1 MMVSENIRMAL
12 RSMASSKMRTFLSLL
27 GIVIGVASVVAI
39 MNLGR
44 SAAVSMSA
52 SFDAGGLNTI
62 TIRPRGNARETMV
75 FTEDFSYTLQNEIEG
90 IAEVLPLVSS
100 SAIVRYRGEIA
111 EGVGVQ
117 GVTSDYF
124 ASNSLEVEDG
134 RFFTAMDNLSRRQV
148 AVIGSELASDLF
160 PSGNAV
166 GSYISVMRNQA
177 RSFEVVGVLAEH
189 DTSQGSSFDDVLF
202 MPYNTYTE
210 RFRRTDQVGT
220 YNIKTE
226 DGYDAV
232 AIADNIENYLD
243 TLIGSDYYRLF
254 SPATMKAMSDEI
266 TGTFTTFLAAIAA
279 ISLAVGGIGIMN
291 IMLVSVSERTGEIGI
306 RKALG
311 AAPSVIR
318 MQFLSESVV
327 VSASGGLLGLV
338 LGCVISV
345 IGAHISGWVP
355 SLSLGAITVAVAFPI
370 FIGIFFGWYPAAK
383 AARLQPMEALQRD

>member
-1 MMVSENIRMAL
+1 M
-12 RSMASSKMRTFLSLL
+12 
-27 GIVIGVASVVAI
+27 
-39 MNLGR
+39 
-44 SAAVSMSA
+44 
-52 SFDAGGLNTI
+52 
-62 TIRPRGNARETMV
+62 
-75 FTEDFSYTLQNEIEG
+75 
-90 IAEVLPLVSS
+90 
-100 SAIVRYRGEIA
+100 
-111 EGVGVQ
+111 Q

-160 PSGNAV
+160 PAGNAV